1 MLSLKKDKRG
11 AISLGLEVIILIV
24 IAIALLIVI
33 LFLIRSGI
41 IGNVNHLT
49 NLTNHNITIPGS
61 A

>member
-1 MLSLKKDKRG
+1 MLSLKRNKKG

-24 IAIALLIVI
+24 IALALLIVI

-41 IGNVNHLT
+41 IGNVNQLT
-49 NLTNHNITIPGS
+49 NLTNHNVSIPGS